1 MPCCSYRMRT
11 VRQHVAGRVI
21 DHRPQRGGALRRPDI
36 EVAVGGIGQ
45 RLRRGRRAVVEN
57 VGGAVA
63 DPVCQAAVT
72 GSDRATVA

>member
-1 MPCCSYRMRT
+1 
-11 VRQHVAGRVI
+11 
-21 DHRPQRGGALRRPDI
+21 LRRPDI

-72 GSDRATVA
+72 GSDCSLIESGPPKRKDQNYELHDLMFRPRNSFIRI